1 MQRGRTGR
9 DTDHQMNPDVVT
21 ALGLVAATLTTI
33 SFLPQVLRTL
43 RTRDTRSISVGMYA
57 AFVTGVGLWLVYG
70 LLTGDVPII
79 VANAITFVLSGIVFV
94 LKLRYG

>member
-1 MQRGRTGR
+1 
-9 DTDHQMNPDVVT
+9 MNPDVVT

>member
-1 MQRGRTGR
+1 MT
-9 DTDHQMNPDVVT
+9 PAAVT
-21 ALGLVAATLTTI
+21 TLGLVAATLTTI

-70 LLTGDVPII
+70 LLTQDVPIV
-79 VANAITFVLSGIVFV
+79 VANAVTLVLSGAVFL

>member
-1 MQRGRTGR
+1 
-9 DTDHQMNPDVVT
+9 MNPEVVT
-21 ALGLVAATLTTI
+21 ALGLVAATLTTV

-79 VANAITFVLSGIVFV
+79 VANAITFVLSGTVFV

>member
-1 MQRGRTGR
+1 
-9 DTDHQMNPDVVT
+9 MNPDVVT

-57 AFVTGVGLWLVYG
+57 AFVIGVGLWLVYG

-79 VANAITFVLSGIVFV
+79 VANAITFVLSGIVFL